1 MNHRTY
7 PKGYRQV
14 GAMDFVRNRREL
26 LTVNGLA
33 LAVAVAMIAFGI
45 WRYPF
50 APTWNFMR
58 ANVWTWFLLA
68 AMCFAYISLHELTH
82 GALMHLLSGVK
93 PKYGFKLCYAYAGSR
108 AYFDRRSHNVIALA
122 PLLVWGIALFALERA
137 LPAEWFWLF
146 YVVQISNVSGSM
158 GDVYCVFALWKYPSD
173 ILIQDTGTRMRIFA
187 PRPKGEERS

>member
-1 MNHRTY
+1 
-7 PKGYRQV
+7 
-14 GAMDFVRNRREL
+14 
-26 LTVNGLA
+26 
-33 LAVAVAMIAFGI
+33 
-45 WRYPF
+45 
-50 APTWNFMR
+50 
-58 ANVWTWFLLA
+58 
-68 AMCFAYISLHELTH
+68 
-82 GALMHLLSGVK
+82 MHLLSGVK

-122 PLLVWGIALFALERA
+122 PLLVWGIVLFALERA

-158 GDVYCVFALWKYPSD
+158 GDVYCVFALRKYPSD

>member
-1 MNHRTY
+1 MNVRAL
-7 PKGYRQV
+7 PKGYRQIGV
-14 GAMDFVRNRREL
+14 MDFVRSRREL

-33 LAVAVAMIAFGI
+33 LAVMAAMIAFGA
-45 WRYPF
+45 WRYPV
-50 APTWNFMR
+50 APTWDFMR
-58 ANVWTWFLLA
+58 ANVWTWLLLS

-82 GALMHLLSGVK
+82 GALMHLLSGVR

-108 AYFDRRSHNVIALA
+108 AYFDRRSHNLIALA

-158 GDVYCVFALWKYPSD
+158 GDVYCVFALRRYPSD

-187 PRPKGEERS
+187 PRPKGEERP

>member
-33 LAVAVAMIAFGI
+33 LAVAVAMVAFGI

-82 GALMHLLSGVK
+82 GVLMHLLSGVK

-146 YVVQISNVSGSM
+146 
-158 GDVYCVFALWKYPSD
+158 
-173 ILIQDTGTRMRIFA
+173 
-187 PRPKGEERS
+187 